1 MAGVT
6 VAATSVA
13 AAGLRFEQL
22 SELVADSVSL
32 GGLAMLSSGREG
44 GLTRDVIIAIT
55 SFTWVRVRRR
65 YTETFNF
72 YFGRSLFAFTLVMP
86 YNGS

>member
-6 VAATSVA
+6 VAAA
-13 AAGLRFEQL
+13 RLRFEKL

-44 GLTRDVIIAIT
+44 GLTRDDRWLVYIYIIHDN
-55 SFTWVRVRRR
+55 VLRVSKHV
-65 YTETFNF
+65 TESIRNIAR
-72 YFGRSLFAFTLVMP
+72 GVGIS
-86 YNGS
+86 